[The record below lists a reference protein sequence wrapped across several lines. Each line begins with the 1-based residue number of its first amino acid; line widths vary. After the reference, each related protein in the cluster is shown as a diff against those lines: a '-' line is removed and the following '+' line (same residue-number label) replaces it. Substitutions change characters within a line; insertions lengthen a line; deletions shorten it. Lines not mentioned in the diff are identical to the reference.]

1 MRLRIR
7 IELSLLLGLQ
17 KQAIVGIEHDLGQVH
32 QEFFEEPAGIP
43 TFLLDPMF
51 IDEYDSYNLLQ
62 IGYLHESRVAIL
74 EKLRTSDLDCRLF
87 SVLVLRDICLDL
99 LLKQSC
105 TYFKGYA
112 LRHVPDDPLDLF
124 RECGHLHNLLPLDL
138 LDVPLAR
145 VHVPLHS
152 E

>member
-1 MRLRIR
+1 MR
-7 IELSLLLGLQ
+7 
-17 KQAIVGIEHDLGQVH
+17 IEHDLGQVH
-32 QEFFEEPAGIP
+32 QEFFEEATGIP

-51 IDEYDSYNLLQ
+51 IDEDDSHNLFE

-74 EKLRTSDLDCRLF
+74 EKLGTSDLHCRLF
-87 SVLVLRDICLDL
+87 SMLVLSYICLNL

-105 TYFKGYA
+105 TNFKGYA
-112 LRHVPDDPLDLF
+112 LRHVPDDPLDLL
-124 RECGHLHNLLPLDL
+124 RERGHLYNLLPLDL